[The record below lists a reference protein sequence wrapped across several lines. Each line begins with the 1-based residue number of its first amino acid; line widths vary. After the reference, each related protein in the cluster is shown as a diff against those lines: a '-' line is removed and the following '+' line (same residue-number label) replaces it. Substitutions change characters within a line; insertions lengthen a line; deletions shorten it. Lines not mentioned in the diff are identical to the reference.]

1 MKTIELKFNQ
11 DLPGYT
17 IFEEAKIII
26 ELINAVDSSSILE
39 AGAFTG
45 KLTWSLCKT
54 FPDKQITALDLF
66 DGECY
71 VDRIGGR
78 YHTTTERDERYLN
91 QTNTLDFFKNLQS
104 EHTNLNAIK
113 LDFLNYT
120 AYHDVIIIS
129 VDANDADWNKVFDHA
144 LSLNP
149 EFIIG
154 RHKWFHRSDV
164 INSLNN
170 YEHTNY
176 DFGIYVLHKKL

>member
-1 MKTIELKFNQ
+1 MILDDIKFNQ

-17 IFEEAKIII
+17 TIYESKTII
-26 ELINAVDSSSILE
+26 EIISDTDCSSILE

-54 FPDKQITALDLF
+54 FPNKQITALDLF
-66 DGECY
+66 YGDCY
-71 VDRIGGR
+71 VDRIGDYR
-78 YHTTTERDERYLN
+78 TTTKRDERYLN
-91 QTNTLDFFKNLQS
+91 QTNTLEFFKNIQS

-113 LDFLNYT
+113 LDFLNYII
-120 AYHDVIIIS
+120 YHDVIILS
-129 VDANDADWNKVFDHA
+129 VDFMNIDWDKIYDHA

-149 EFIIG
+149 KLVIG
-154 RHKWFHRSDV
+154 RHRWPHRNDV